1 MTDIV
6 MPRLS
11 DTMEEGVI
19 GRWLKQEGEEVRKG
33 DVLAEIETDK
43 TTMDLEAYDEGVLE
57 QIVVAEGGTA
67 QIGERIAVVGDGSGA
82 KASGGKPEEAAGP
95 EEKDAEEKEAGTPA
109 AESVSEPDA
118 EAVER
123 EEPDGEPR
131 QPAAQGDTGEGEPE
145 AVARELSSTEP
156 AEEAEGKTAE
166 AAGDQAATD
175 RGRST
180 EKRSGP
186 VSPLARRLARERG
199 IDLGTITGTGPAGLI
214 VRRDVEDAAAAT
226 PEPTQ
231 PGRAPASAPPA
242 AQDVEVALTNVQRIT
257 AKRLAESASTVP
269 HFFLTSLV
277 DATRLLGFRAE
288 VNQSLERDGVKVSV
302 NDLVV
307 RASALALEAHPRAN
321 SSWADGKLIQ
331 HGRVGVGFAAAVE
344 AGLVVPV
351 IGDANHKGLAEIAT
365 EARELIGRA
374 RDGKLKPADLEGGT
388 FTVSNLGMFG
398 IDHFTAIINPPQ
410 AAILAVGAATETPV
424 ARDGQVE
431 VRPILKLTLSVDHR
445 VMDGAVGAA
454 FLKELVDLL
463 ENPLRL
469 VL

>member
-19 GRWLKQEGEEVRKG
+19 GRWLKKEGDEVHKG

-67 QIGERIAVVGDGSGA
+67 QIGEKIAVVGDGSGS
-82 KASGGKPEEAAGP
+82 SGGAKPSGEADERP
-95 EEKDAEEKEAGTPA
+95 DAGT
-109 AESVSEPDA
+109 
-118 EAVER
+118 VER

-131 QPAAQGDTGEGEPE
+131 QAAAQGDTGEGEPE
-145 AVARELSSTEP
+145 AELEGATGQEEQADTKPETAAPEP
-156 AEEAEGKTAE
+156 SDDKQEAEAPKASE
-166 AAGDQAATD
+166 AAKAPAPGVPAGT
-175 RGRST
+175 
-180 EKRSGP
+180 P

-199 IDLGTITGTGPAGLI
+199 VDLSTITGTGPAGLI
-214 VRRDVEDAAAAT
+214 VRRDVEQAQAQT
-226 PEPTQ
+226 P
-231 PGRAPASAPPA
+231 APAAESRPSAAPA
-242 AQDVEVALTNVQRIT
+242 AEDVEVALTNIQRVT
-257 AKRLAESASTVP
+257 AKRLSESASTVP

-277 DATRLLGFRAE
+277 DASKLLAFRAD
-288 VNQSLERDGVKVSV
+288 VNESLARDGVKVSV
-302 NDLVV
+302 NDLIV

-321 SSWADGKLIQ
+321 SSWADGKLVQ
-331 HGRVGVGFAAAVE
+331 HGRVSVGFAAAID

-351 IGDANHKGLAEIAT
+351 IADTNHKGLAEIAT
-365 EARELIGRA
+365 EARELVGRA
-374 RDGKLKPADLEGGT
+374 REGKLRPADIEGGT

-410 AAILAVGAATETPV
+410 AAILAVGAATDTPV

-431 VRPILKLTLSVDHR
+431 VRPIIKLTLSVDHR
-445 VMDGAVGAA
+445 VMDGAVGAS
-454 FLKELVDLL
+454 FLKELVDVL